1 MGGSVRLQGEELL
14 NKTEAQM
21 QTVRGRLIGTI
32 LQDPMSSL
40 NPVFTIGEQIGDAV
54 MAHQSV
60 PRRVARDEA
69 RRLLETVRI
78 PAAQSRVDDYP
89 HQMSGGM
96 RQRAVGALA
105 LASSP
110 KLLIADEPTTALD
123 VTVQAQYLK
132 LMRELQRELR
142 LSIIL
147 ITHDFGVVATA
158 CDRVAVMYAGRI
170 VEQAPVARLFDDP
183 RHPYTQALLG
193 TLRTGHGTRKSRLA
207 TLGGQPPDLRD
218 PPTGCRFAARC
229 AHASDH
235 CRAHYP
241 PTSTHGPGHT
251 SNCWL
256 NDAASS
262 KAELAA

>member
-1 MGGSVRLQGEELL
+1 MG
-14 NKTEAQM
+14 
-21 QTVRGRLIGTI
+21 
-32 LQDPMSSL
+32 
-40 NPVFTIGEQIGDAV
+40 
-54 MAHQSV
+54 
-60 PRRVARDEA
+60 
-69 RRLLETVRI
+69 I
-78 PAAQSRVDDYP
+78 PARKKGSDAAGNMIVAGLFTNKGAPGAYGVYLP
-89 HQMSGGM
+89 ATGGVER
-96 RQRAVGALA
+96 RQRIDGEGKALIEERWSFKGA
-105 LASSP
+105 
-110 KLLIADEPTTALD
+110 DGNALD

-241 PTSTHGPGHT
+241 PTTAHGAGHT

-256 NDAASS
+256 NGAASGN
-262 KAELAA
+262 AELAA